1 MSHLKER
8 DLPPSFPRRMFFHS
22 WLVMQMPWE
31 IVIIS
36 YMVIMTYVFPEV
48 NILEYDGP
56 YLVNI
61 AVSFSLLEIITYLI
75 PAWIAR
81 QFKKAIHLQKEGQ
94 SGPPGYQQKYYH
106 LLINLPTYIMIS
118 FPLAL
123 FFPILSIFQ
132 KATVSSTV
140 DITLMILLIAC
151 LTICTYILSYLLAC
165 AVFGRSLQYFAF
177 NPEEKTLSANR
188 RVGITN
194 IIFFITLFLFSDMIY
209 IRLGPKFD
217 AGLESASA
225 INASSI
231 ISVGIIV
238 PFIICVVLL
247 NMVTTVGPV
256 KKILKEVTS
265 QGKEIRGQLNLPNP
279 SADELGELT
288 HRFNMMFNSLATIM
302 AQSQDVAEK
311 LASSSEEL
319 ASTAEEISASSE
331 NVASTQQQITK
342 GAQNQ
347 ATLVVEA
354 QRLIKQLSTD
364 TMNVKKNATDIAQ
377 VVDLITSIANQTN
390 LLALNAA
397 IEAARAG
404 EAGRGF
410 SVVADQVRKLADES
424 KIAVKR
430 TEAMVGEIVRM
441 AEAQEKAAVQVVSS
455 IDSIATVAEET
466 SASTEEV
473 SAAAEEQASSMEEVT
488 STAQQLAE
496 FAQEIRRLVAR
507 SGMESTSSPQAP
519 AQADS
524 IPTKP
529 SKIKAT
535 ILKLAMQKRTVP
547 QVLEKAEKTTKESTI
562 ASTGKEQDGSSPSSF

>member
-1 MSHLKER
+1 
-8 DLPPSFPRRMFFHS
+8 
-22 WLVMQMPWE
+22 
-31 IVIIS
+31 
-36 YMVIMTYVFPEV
+36 MVYDAQNTMLICTTVG
-48 NILEYDGP
+48 ILEVLTVGISLWYARQAKTAIQLQKNGQ
-56 YLVNI
+56 
-61 AVSFSLLEIITYLI
+61 FSLEHQNKFQHRILQCPSYLLSI
-75 PAWIAR
+75 GI
-81 QFKKAIHLQKEGQ
+81 
-94 SGPPGYQQKYYH
+94 
-106 LLINLPTYIMIS
+106 
-118 FPLAL
+118 
-123 FFPILSIFQ
+123 FPILNSVVFVILNGGVI
-132 KATVSSTV
+132 TSSD
-140 DITLMILLIAC
+140 DIGTIYIISFFTPSCLYIA
-151 LTICTYILSYLLAC
+151 SYLLTNL
-165 AVFGRSLQYFAF
+165 VMGRHLQYFTF
-177 NPEEKTLSANR
+177 NLDVKSGSAQR
-188 RVGITN
+188 RVGITSL
-194 IIFFITLFLFSDMIY
+194 IFYIY
-209 IRLGPKFD
+209 IIVLAEMFFLRVGRMYDTLDVGTITFISGVLG
-217 AGLESASA
+217 G
-225 INASSI
+225 
-231 ISVGIIV
+231 GIII
-238 PFIICVVLL
+238 PLACVVVYL
-247 NMVTTVGPV
+247 NLAITIGPV
-256 KKILKEVTS
+256 KRILKVMTTKGAGE
-265 QGKEIRGQLNLPNP
+265 QGELHLPNL

-288 HRFNMMFNSLATIM
+288 HRFNILFNSLAAVMT
-302 AQSQDVAEK
+302 QSRNVADQ

-319 ASTAEEISASSE
+319 ASTAEEISSSSE

-342 GAQNQ
+342 GAQSQ

-354 QRLIKQLSTD
+354 QKLIKQLSTD

-519 AQADS
+519 AQADG

-535 ILKLAMQKRTVP
+535 ILKLATQKRTVP
-547 QVLEKAEKTTKESTI
+547 QVLEEAEKTKESTI